1 MPPGEIRT
9 IANINTIEDTMVSQ
23 YSSNTLSYT
32 HALTHTR
39 THTHTHSHTHTH
51 ASHARTVEMFW
62 HLIKKLIVATTSTT
76 VVA

>member
-23 YSSNTLSYT
+23 YSSNTFSYT
-32 HALTHTR
+32 HALT
-39 THTHTHSHTHTH
+39 HTHTH